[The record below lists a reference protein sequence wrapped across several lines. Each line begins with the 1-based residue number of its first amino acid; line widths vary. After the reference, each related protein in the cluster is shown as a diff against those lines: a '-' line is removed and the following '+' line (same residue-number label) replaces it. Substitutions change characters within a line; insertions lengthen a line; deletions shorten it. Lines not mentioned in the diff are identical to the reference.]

1 MNDQTDHTSMLTG
14 SEVLSLASVRGI
26 YSEVSAHVKEKSKV
40 VPTTSVAETLSEIQG
55 LFNESQKIAYVGL
68 CYTLIYNYKRSRFTS
83 KNADKR
89 ALVQYEKWSLEY
101 MEKIFVYLEFTTKG
115 KLIMLMER
123 KKFNSEFSISWST
136 AKRFGFKFD
145 KGCKRRTKGCRKR

>member
-68 CYTLIYNYKRSRFTS
+68 CYTLIYNYKRSRFT
-83 KNADKR
+83 
-89 ALVQYEKWSLEY
+89 LEY